1 MKIEIQILEILAA
14 RSPDLV
20 REIPLRNEVE
30 LNTGEEIALA
40 QMKQTLR
47 SMERNGDVTFV
58 GNSDTGSKWT
68 ITDRGQARLA
78 KAKE

>member
-40 QMKQTLR
+40 DMKVKLR
-47 SMERNGDVTFV
+47 AMERNGDVTFV
-58 GNSDTGSKWT
+58 SNQDTGTKWT
-68 ITDRGQARLA
+68 ISDQGKARLA

>member
-1 MKIEIQILEILAA
+1 MKVEIQILDILAA

-20 REIPLRNEVE
+20 KEIPLRNEVE
-30 LNTGEEIALA
+30 LNTGEEISLA

-58 GNSDTGSKWT
+58 SNNDTGSKWT
-68 ITDRGQARLA
+68 ITDQGQARLA